1 MEEENTKKRDRKY
14 KKKKMNKWLKI
25 FLIFLVAIIILA
37 LVYMGTFIGSKLSK
51 ITFKD
56 LDESDLEIN
65 NNIYNETEGLTK
77 KEYEQIINVILL
89 GSDSKDMNN
98 TYAGNSDCQM
108 IISIN
113 PKYKSIKLISI
124 PRDTAADIEGVGRYK
139 INGAF
144 ATGKEQLAIKTINKT
159 FNLNLR
165 EYITVNISSM
175 YEIINELGGVE
186 VNITKDEMYWIN
198 EYVDMFYGFSGRP
211 TQKVTKYGKVILTGE
226 QAAAHAKER
235 KAGVN
240 GDFSRT
246 GRQREIFESMLKKIS
261 KKNPSEISKIMDMI
275 LSQVT
280 TNIDVAKYSTM
291 LPEFLANKD
300 EYLNNVIS
308 VNIPEYGEGK
318 EKMVNGIY
326 LFEADIETCKKKFIK
341 YMYQM

>member
-1 MEEENTKKRDRKY
+1 MEEENTNKKGKRY

-25 FLIFLVAIIILA
+25 FLIFLAVIILLA
-37 LVYMGTFIGSKLSK
+37 VVLIGSFIGGKLSK

-56 LDESDLEIN
+56 LDESDLSIN
-65 NNIYNETEGLTK
+65 ENLYSEVAGLTQ
-77 KEYEQIINVILL
+77 KEYEQVINIILL

-144 ATGKEQLAIKTINKT
+144 ATGKEQLALKTINKT
-159 FNLNLR
+159 FDLNLK
-165 EYITVNISSM
+165 EYVTINISSM
-175 YEIINELGGVE
+175 YDIINELGGVE
-186 VNITKDEMYWIN
+186 VDITKDEMNWIN

-211 TQKVTKYGKVILTGE
+211 TQKVTKYGRVILTGE

-235 KAGVN
+235 KAGAN

-246 GRQREIFESMLKKIS
+246 RRQRDIFTSMLKKIS
-261 KKNPSEISKIMDMI
+261 QKSPSEISKIMDMI

-280 TNIDVAKYSTM
+280 TNVDVAKYSAM

-300 EYLNNVIS
+300 AYLNNIIS
-308 VNIPEYGEGK
+308 VNIPEFSEGK
-318 EKMVNGIY
+318 EKMVNGVY

-341 YMYQM
+341 YMYEM